1 MRLPHRRSLPVY
13 GNGQYH
19 AVHVG
24 GLGAGPASSALLPS
38 TPAEIRRVART
49 AGHRALYLAEK
60 NITTHKILTPAAFEN
75 AIKVHAAIGGST
87 NAMIHLPAIAHELGW
102 ELKPELFDRIN
113 NEIPY
118 LTNIQPSGE
127 YVTEMMWFAGG
138 VPMVQWYLRDYLD
151 LDVLTVTG
159 RTLGDNTKCSINPAS
174 LPATTVTS
182 TITKSVRRR

>member
-1 MRLPHRRSLPVY
+1 
-13 GNGQYH
+13 
-19 AVHVG
+19 
-24 GLGAGPASSALLPS
+24 
-38 TPAEIRRVART
+38 
-49 AGHRALYLAEK
+49 
-60 NITTHKILTPAAFEN
+60 
-75 AIKVHAAIGGST
+75 
-87 NAMIHLPAIAHELGW
+87 MIHLPAIAHELGW

-159 RTLGDNTKCSINPAS
+159 RTLGDNRNAPSIRLLYPQPRLPQQLQSQSGGGNP
-174 LPATTVTS
+174 
-182 TITKSVRRR
+182 